1 MKKILIVV
9 DFQNDFCN
17 PKGSLYVD
25 GASMA
30 KEAIMKYI
38 SDNKDITSVLFTL
51 DWHTMDHCSFDINGG
66 KWPVH
71 CVQHTWGSQVDN
83 DLMNCI
89 DEHDKG
95 MWFIEKGTKNDCE
108 EYGAFSRIE
117 KTESNVNEE
126 QTLNYNL
133 YGLDDDWTYYHELD
147 EDETNI
153 VICGIAGDY
162 CVLETLKNLVSCG
175 YFNIEILKDGI
186 ASIDGGKKL
195 DEYVKEL
202 DLKYV

>member
-1 MKKILIVV
+1 MKRILIVV

-38 SDNKDITSVLFTL
+38 RDNKDITSVLFTL

-89 DEHDKG
+89 DVHDKG

-117 KTESNVNEE
+117 KTESNVNGE